1 LPATSTWKEEDW
13 SNELS
18 DFYFSRAWGF
28 QPIIYGK
35 NFLLF
40 LNSPQK
46 KQKTQSKQEKI

>member
-1 LPATSTWKEEDW
+1 MNSLIFISPG
-13 SNELS
+13 
-18 DFYFSRAWGF
+18 RAGF

-46 KQKTQSKQEKI
+46 KQKTQSKREKR